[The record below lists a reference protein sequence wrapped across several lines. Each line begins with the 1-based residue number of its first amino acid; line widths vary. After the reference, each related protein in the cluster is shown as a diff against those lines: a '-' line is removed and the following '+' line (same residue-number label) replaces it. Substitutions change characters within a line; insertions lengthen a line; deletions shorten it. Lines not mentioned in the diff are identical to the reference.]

1 MRTIATLFT
10 ILILAALQWAPASAQ
25 NLNWTPQP
33 FPQAFLFPDGS
44 RSGPFQHGS
53 DGTFQYNGT
62 TLFKT
67 SGQPS
72 AGIGV
77 YESPGR
83 LFAVLVGANGADGQ
97 YHSAVVSLEDNE
109 VFFPGMIESSGCTP
123 LSDLAWAPIGNKV
136 ILPCMRWNSDRSDV
150 VHSAM
155 LLDLDSRSLRIL
167 SPPEDEYPES
177 ISSAYEFK
185 YWLPDLNSAKTI
197 GSSISLRFRY
207 FDTGMSFKSP
217 EKPATSTSPDPDYS
231 RTYQFPISSSEVS
244 ATPSSAASSFA
255 RQAVTQEILESYDY
269 DTTHIGRVANHA
281 DYAYMSWAV
290 YGAEEADSYLIERG
304 WKQHG
309 DTISIDTLSAG
320 DVVYRV
326 YHKDS
331 SVVVAFR
338 GTATGGDWVTNLTS
352 PSILPSEQAAIAG
365 NVAEQLA
372 NHFGSGFYL
381 QFTGHSLGGRL
392 AMVSSAKT
400 NKEAIVFNSAPLSSA
415 EWLSIKSPN
424 SSQNLNATGYR
435 SPDDILE
442 PLNISA
448 DYYTDYEVANIVAGP
463 RIDWSFSH
471 DIGILARA
479 MGEVSYALQQGW
491 LSSALLEKT
500 CRSQPNLALNCPYE
514 ERQTCVGSGC
524 YSQTGRARM
533 KANLPALS
541 QPKGGVEK
549 FQVKIG
555 QDLAVLTSRAYS
567 VPCAGDYGGNS
578 YDSATRSLRPVT
590 MRNVYRLSYF
600 GEGTFRYLDGSEVK
614 NGDLGWAF
622 SPHAPELCS
631 DIFETWAQVRTADG
645 KTGWVLAETLDHSTG
660 FVSFYSSNIFG
671 LSRHDVPPDEYP
683 VPAPLPNPVSSR
695 AVELVNQ
702 VIDASPAEREAMV
715 AATELI
721 LTNLKTG
728 PLAERLTDFGLTPA
742 TVSEIIETELSNAI
756 RDSASDLTVGVFWQL
771 LTEFVA
777 DGFATILMES
787 EFAKNLPDSLKSPM
801 RALLHATMSEAMGFA
816 KTATIDAGTVGPLA
830 VVFPVMDRIQDARDI
845 YEASH
850 EVSEARNG
858 ALLAVALGAEINAE
872 LIAKHRG
879 ERTDA
884 IVERWEADTLDNLR
898 SIATDADYLELREI
912 FKHGF
917 QGLKWQKLGYT
928 RDSGEIEVRALLGF
942 RTLSGRATNS
952 GWDLLDGLIKIVS
965 GDNPRAVLIDGFL
978 TSTSLA
984 DLVPTIEAT
993 LGDWK
998 DVPAPHIKLKQGES
1012 YQGIRFTEDGQ
1023 AFVSGQLL
1031 ETSWNTGDTEIHL
1044 YFSPSRAFTFL
1055 VMRDWDKGGYVAG
1068 VRSQH
1073 QPFKLL
1079 EVFPPNFSNRD
1090 ESKHCSFLHDG
1101 VAWSPEDGLIAFKCI
1116 QREAS
1121 AELGIFRLRDG
1132 RSFLHRPRWAER
1144 TIGGGQPIDGGRW
1157 ITWGPDFRTLAESSN
1172 GDLSVVFDRN
1182 RCKDEHGSSGC
1193 WGGWEP
1199 EPYRKTEGFR
1209 LPW

>member
-1 MRTIATLFT
+1 MIPSVIQAEHKIMRMNAPLVA
-10 ILILAALQWAPASAQ
+10 ILICAALLLSPASAQ
-25 NLNWTPQP
+25 NQSWTAQSYPHT
-33 FPQAFLFPDGS
+33 FLFPDDS
-44 RSGPFQHGS
+44 RAGPFEHGA
-53 DGTFQYNGT
+53 DGNFRYNGK

-67 SGQPS
+67 SAQPS
-72 AGIGV
+72 TGIGV
-77 YESPGR
+77 FESPGR
-83 LFAVLVGANGADGQ
+83 MFAVLIGANGADGQ
-97 YHSAVVSLEDNE
+97 FHSAVVSLEDKE
-109 VFFPGMIESSGCTP
+109 VFLPGMIEDSGCTP
-123 LSDLAWAPIGNKV
+123 LMKVAWAPVGNKV
-136 ILPCMRWNSDRSDV
+136 VLPCMRWNSDRSDV

-167 SPPEDEYPES
+167 SPPEHEYPES
-177 ISSAYEFK
+177 IASAYDFK

-197 GSSISLRFRY
+197 GPSISLRFRY

-217 EKPATSTSPDPDYS
+217 ETPAAGARPDPEYS
-231 RTYQFPISSSEVS
+231 KTYQFPISSFEASGPP
-244 ATPSSAASSFA
+244 PSTGYSSA

-269 DTTHIGRVANHA
+269 DSTHIGRVANHA

-290 YGAEEADSYLIERG
+290 YGSEEADSYLNERG

-309 DTISIDTLSAG
+309 DTVSIDTLSAG
-320 DVVYRV
+320 NVVYRV

-331 SVVVAFR
+331 YLVVAFR

-372 NHFGSGFYL
+372 NHFGSRFYL

-463 RIDWSFSH
+463 SIDWNFSH

-500 CRSQPNLALNCPYE
+500 CRAQPDIALNCPYE
-514 ERQTCVGSGC
+514 ERDTCVGSGC
-524 YSQTGRARM
+524 YSQNGRART
-533 KANLPALS
+533 KANLTALS
-541 QPKGGVEK
+541 QPKGGVEL
-549 FQVKIG
+549 FQVKDG
-555 QDLAVLTSRAYS
+555 QDLEVLTSRAYS
-567 VPCAGDYGGNS
+567 VPCAGDYAGNS

-614 NGDLGWAF
+614 SGDLGWAF

-631 DIFETWAQVRTADG
+631 DISETWAQVRTADG
-645 KTGWVLAETLDHSTG
+645 KTGWVLAETRDHSTG
-660 FVSFYSSNIFG
+660 FVSFFSNNFFG

-683 VPAPLPNPVSSR
+683 TPAPLPNPVGSR
-695 AVELVNQ
+695 AVELVNL

-715 AATELI
+715 AATDLI

-728 PLAERLTDFGLTPA
+728 PLAERLTEFGLTPT
-742 TVSEIIETELSNAI
+742 TVSAIIETKLSDAI
-756 RDSASDLTVGVFWQL
+756 RESARDLTVGVFWQL

-777 DGFATILMES
+777 DGFATILMDS
-787 EFAKNLPDSLKSPM
+787 EFASNLPESLKSPM
-801 RALLHATMSEAMGFA
+801 RALLHATMSEAMGLA

-830 VVFPVMDRIQDARDI
+830 VVFPVLDRIQDARDI

-850 EVSEARNG
+850 AVSEARNG
-858 ALLAVALGAEINAE
+858 ALLAVAVGAEINAE

-884 IVERWEADTLDNLR
+884 IVERWETDTLNNLR
-898 SIATDADYLELREI
+898 SIATDEDYLELREI
-912 FKHGF
+912 FTHGF

-942 RTLSGRATNS
+942 RNLSGRATNS

-978 TSTSLA
+978 TSTSLS
-984 DLVPTIEAT
+984 DLSPTIEAT

-998 DVPAPHIKLKQGES
+998 DVPAPHIKLKHGES
-1012 YQGIRFTEDGQ
+1012 YQDIRFTEDGQ
-1023 AFVSGQLL
+1023 AFVSGQPL
-1031 ETSWNTGDTEIHL
+1031 ETSWNTRDTEIHL

-1068 VRSQH
+1068 IRSQY
-1073 QPFKLL
+1073 QPFKRLD
-1079 EVFPPNFSNRD
+1079 VFPPNYSDRD

-1101 VAWSPEDGLIAFKCI
+1101 VAWSPENGLIAFMCI

-1132 RSFLHRPRWAER
+1132 RYFLHRPRWAER
-1144 TIGGGQPIDGGRW
+1144 TIGDGQPIDGGRW
-1157 ITWGPDFRTLAESSN
+1157 ISWGPDFRTLAKNSN
-1172 GDLSVVFDRN
+1172 GDLSVVF
-1182 RCKDEHGSSGC
+1182 
-1193 WGGWEP
+1193 
-1199 EPYRKTEGFR
+1199 
-1209 LPW
+1209 